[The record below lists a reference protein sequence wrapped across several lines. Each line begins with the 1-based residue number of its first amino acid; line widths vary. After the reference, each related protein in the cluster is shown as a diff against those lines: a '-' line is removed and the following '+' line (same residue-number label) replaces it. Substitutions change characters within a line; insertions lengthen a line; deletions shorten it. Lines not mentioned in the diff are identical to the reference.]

1 MLSIKEET
9 RTGLYRFLV
18 MFDGKNVDR
27 ISSGNL
33 YQFVDANVLIHF
45 ENGVKMDVND
55 YLGESICSVARN
67 NLYL

>member
-1 MLSIKEET
+1 MLTIKEDT
-9 RTGLYRFLV
+9 PTGIYRFLV

-27 ISSGNL
+27 ISSSSL

-67 NLYL
+67 HLYC